1 MIKTYQINIDD
12 KPSWQSLLKRAPQ
25 VNSNDLNQQVE
36 AIINEVK
43 RNKDQALFE
52 YTARFDRCE
61 LDSLY
66 VTEAEI
72 KEAYELVSNKDI
84 ELIKTIIARVKNYH
98 EINKP
103 KNTIVDSKDGV
114 CCHKVFS
121 AIESVGLYVPGGSA
135 PLISTLIMLAI
146 PAKVAGCK
154 KVNVCTP
161 VNVEGKIHPLL
172 LVAADL
178 CGIDVI
184 YKIGGAQAIAAMAY
198 GTELVTKV
206 NKIYGPGN
214 SWVTKAK
221 MLVADDIDGAAIDMP
236 AGPSEV
242 LVIAEKQANAQ
253 FVAAD
258 LLAQAEHGA
267 DSQAILIT
275 TSNVLASEVM
285 AVINQQLSALARHNI
300 IKEALVHSRILVVNT
315 LEDAFVLANDYA
327 PEHLILQV
335 GDPEKY
341 INQIHNAG
349 AVFVGQ
355 WAAEALGDYVT
366 GSNHVLPTYGYA
378 KSFSGLSTI
387 DFMKA
392 MSVQYVDEKGLLAIG
407 DLAAQ
412 LADIEGLTAHK
423 LAVDLRL
430 KALENKAE
438 ATCLRS

>member
-1 MIKTYQINIDD
+1 MIKTYQIDIDD
-12 KPSWQSLLKRAPQ
+12 KAMWKSLFKRAPQ
-25 VNSNDLNQQVE
+25 VNSDSLKAQVKE
-36 AIINEVK
+36 IIDEVR
-43 RNKDQALFE
+43 RNKDKALFE
-52 YTARFDRCE
+52 YTARFDHCV
-61 LDSLY
+61 LDNLQ
-66 VTEAEI
+66 VTETEI
-72 KEAYELVSNKDI
+72 KEAYNLVNKKEID
-84 ELIKTIIARVKNYH
+84 LIKKILERVKNYH
-98 EINKP
+98 QINKP
-103 KNTIVDSKDGV
+103 KNTLVDSNDGV
-114 CCHKVFS
+114 CCHKVFTPID
-121 AIESVGLYVPGGSA
+121 AIGLYVPGGSA
-135 PLISTLIMLAI
+135 PLISTLIMLAV
-146 PAKVAGCK
+146 PAKVAGCNE
-154 KVNVCTP
+154 VHVCTP
-161 VNVEGKIHPLL
+161 VNTQGKIHPLL
-172 LVAADL
+172 LVSADL
-178 CGIDVI
+178 CGVDVI
-184 YKIGGAQAIAAMAY
+184 YKLGGAQAIAAMTY
-198 GTELVTKV
+198 GAESVTKV

-221 MLVADDIDGAAIDMP
+221 MLVADDIEGAAIDMP

-242 LVIAEKQANAQ
+242 LVIADEQANAQ

-267 DSQAILIT
+267 DSQAILVT
-275 TSNVLASEVM
+275 TSDALASEVTQ
-285 AVINQQLSALARHNI
+285 VISKQLDTLTRQEI
-300 IKEALVHSRILVVNT
+300 IKEALAHGRIVVVNT
-315 LEDAFVLANDYA
+315 LEDALVLANDYA

-335 GDPEKY
+335 QNPQRY
-341 INQIHNAG
+341 IDSIHNAG

-407 DLAAQ
+407 GLAAQ

-430 KALENKAE
+430 KALENTAE

>member
-1 MIKTYQINIDD
+1 MIRTYQVNIDN
-12 KPSWQSLLKRAPQ
+12 KPAWQSLLKRAPQ
-25 VNSNDLNQQVE
+25 VNSNDLNKQVE
-36 AIINEVK
+36 EIINEVK
-43 RNKDQALFE
+43 CNKDQALFE
-52 YTARFDRCE
+52 YTARFDHCE
-61 LDSLY
+61 LDDLS
-66 VTEAEI
+66 VAKAEI
-72 KEAYELVSNKDI
+72 KEAYALVGAKDI
-84 ELIKTIIARVKNYH
+84 ELIKNIIARVKNYH

-103 KNTIVDSKDGV
+103 KNTIVDSNDGV

-146 PAKVAGCK
+146 PAKVAGCRQ
-154 KVNVCTP
+154 VNVCTP
-161 VNVEGKIHPLL
+161 VNAQGIIHPLL

-178 CGIDVI
+178 CGVDVI

-198 GTELVTKV
+198 GTESVTKV

-221 MLVADDIDGAAIDMP
+221 MLVADDIEGAAIDMP

-242 LVIAEKQANAQ
+242 LVIADDKANTQ

-275 TSNVLASEVM
+275 TSNALANEVS
-285 AVINQQLSALARHNI
+285 ATINQQINTLTRQEI
-300 IKEALVHSRILVVNT
+300 IKEALVHSRILVVKT
-315 LEDAFVLANDYA
+315 LEDAFVFANDYA

-335 GDPEKY
+335 QDHEKY
-341 INQIHNAG
+341 IAQIHYAG
-349 AVFVGQ
+349 AVFMGQ

-407 DLAAQ
+407 DLATQ

-430 KALENKAE
+430 KALGNTAE

>member
-1 MIKTYQINIDD
+1 MIKSYQIDIDD
-12 KPSWQSLLKRAPQ
+12 KTTWQSLVKRAPQ
-25 VNSNDLNQQVE
+25 VNSNNLNKQVE

-52 YTARFDRCE
+52 YTARFDHCE

-72 KEAYELVSNKDI
+72 KEAYKLVSHKDI
-84 ELIKTIIARVKNYH
+84 GLIKSIIARVKNYH

-103 KNTIVDSKDGV
+103 KSTIVDSKDGV
-114 CCHKVFS
+114 CCHKVFR
-121 AIESVGLYVPGGSA
+121 AIETVGLYVPGGSA
-135 PLISTLIMLAI
+135 PLISTLIMLAV
-146 PAKVAGCK
+146 PAKVAGCRQ
-154 KVNVCTP
+154 VNVCTP
-161 VNVEGKIHPLL
+161 INVEGRIHPLL

-178 CGIDVI
+178 CGVDVI

-198 GTELVTKV
+198 GTESVNKV

-242 LVIAEKQANAQ
+242 LVIADSQANAQ

-275 TSNVLASEVM
+275 TSNAFANEVI
-285 AVINQQLSALARHNI
+285 AVINQQLSTLTRQEI

-315 LEDAFVLANDYA
+315 LDDALILANDYA

-335 GDPEKY
+335 QKPESY
-341 INQIHNAG
+341 INRIYNAG

-392 MSVQYVDEKGLLAIG
+392 MSVQYVDEKGLLSIG
-407 DLAAQ
+407 ELAAQ

-430 KALENKAE
+430 KTLKNTVEI
-438 ATCLRS
+438 TCLRS

>member
-1 MIKTYQINIDD
+1 MIRTYQVNIDD
-12 KPSWQSLLKRAPQ
+12 KPAWQSLLKRAPQ

-36 AIINEVK
+36 TIINEVK
-43 RNKDQALFE
+43 RNKDQALFD
-52 YTARFDRCE
+52 YTARFDHCE

-84 ELIKTIIARVKNYH
+84 ELIKNIIARVKNYH

-135 PLISTLIMLAI
+135 PLISTLIMLAM

-154 KVNVCTP
+154 QVNVCTP
-161 VNVEGKIHPLL
+161 VNAQGKIHPLL

-178 CGIDVI
+178 CGVDII

-198 GTELVTKV
+198 GTESVTKV

-242 LVIAEKQANAQ
+242 LVIAERQANAQ

-275 TSNVLASEVM
+275 TSNALANEVS
-285 AVINQQLSALARHNI
+285 ATINQQISTLTRQEI
-300 IKEALVHSRILVVNT
+300 IKEALVHSRILVVKT
-315 LEDAFVLANDYA
+315 LEDAFVFANDYA

-335 GDPEKY
+335 QDPEKY
-341 INQIHNAG
+341 IDQIHNVG
-349 AVFVGQ
+349 AVFMGQ

-407 DLAAQ
+407 DLAMK

-430 KALENKAE
+430 KALEDTTE

>member
-1 MIKTYQINIDD
+1 MIKTYHINIDD
-12 KPSWQSLLKRAPQ
+12 KSTWQLLLKRAPQ
-25 VNSNDLNQQVE
+25 VNSDDLNKHVE

-43 RNKDQALFE
+43 RNKDQALFD
-52 YTARFDRCE
+52 YTARFDHWT
-61 LDSLY
+61 LDDLS
-66 VTEAEI
+66 VAKAEI
-72 KEAYELVSNKDI
+72 KEAYELVSHKDI
-84 ELIKTIIARVKNYH
+84 ELIKSIIARVKNYH

-103 KNTIVDSKDGV
+103 KNTLVDSKDGV

-135 PLISTLIMLAI
+135 PLISTLIMLAV
-146 PAKVAGCK
+146 PAKVAGCRQ
-154 KVNVCTP
+154 VNVCTP
-161 VNVEGKIHPLL
+161 VNVAGKIHPLL

-184 YKIGGAQAIAAMAY
+184 YKVGGAQAIAAMAY
-198 GTELVTKV
+198 GTESVTKV

-242 LVIAEKQANAQ
+242 LIIADSEANAQ

-267 DSQAILIT
+267 DSQSILIT
-275 TSNVLASEVM
+275 TSSALANEVI
-285 AVINQQLSALARHNI
+285 AVINQQLSRLTRQEI
-300 IKEALVHSRILVVNT
+300 IKEALIHSRILVVNT
-315 LEDAFVLANDYA
+315 LEDALTLANDYA

-335 GDPEKY
+335 KDPESH
-341 INQIHNAG
+341 IAQIHNAG

-378 KSFSGLSTI
+378 KSFSGLSTV

-392 MSVQYVDEKGLLAIG
+392 MSVQYVDEKGLLSIG
-407 DLAAQ
+407 DLAVQ

-430 KALENKAE
+430 KALENTAGE
-438 ATCLRS
+438 TCLRN